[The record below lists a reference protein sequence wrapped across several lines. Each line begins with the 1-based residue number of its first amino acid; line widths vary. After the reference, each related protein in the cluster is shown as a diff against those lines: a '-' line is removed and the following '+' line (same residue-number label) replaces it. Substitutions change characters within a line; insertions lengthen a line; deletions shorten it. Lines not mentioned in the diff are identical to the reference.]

1 VRAPAKIN
9 LGLRVLGRRPD
20 GYHELESLF
29 LPLDLADEV
38 EVQERPEPGVALEL
52 EGACDGVPGEG
63 SNLAARAARAFA
75 EAAGLAGGL
84 RIRLRKRIPAAA
96 GLGGGSSDAGAV
108 LRALAALHPERLSAQ
123 GLRSLALDLGAD
135 VPFFLDPRPARVT
148 GIGEHIEALEG
159 IPSLAL
165 LLLHPGTPLST
176 PEVYRAW
183 DALAPPPGPRSR
195 PSPGPAALRGP
206 RGLRGPRSLAA
217 WVSAEAV
224 NDLEPAAV
232 RLCPAIARLRQGLRE
247 AGALA
252 VALSGSGPTLF
263 GVFASRSAAERAAG
277 QVSGG
282 AGGTGED
289 RGAGPRPGAAHPAV
303 WARVARTLP
312 SDAPGSP
319 RLW

>member
-1 VRAPAKIN
+1 MRAPAKVN

-38 EVQERPEPGVALEL
+38 EVQEGPEPGVALEL
-52 EGACDGVPGEG
+52 EGACDGVPADG

-75 EAAGLAGGL
+75 EAAGLAGGV

-108 LRALAALHPERLSAQ
+108 LRTLAARHPERLSPER
-123 GLRSLALDLGAD
+123 LRSLALGLGAD

-148 GIGEHIEALEG
+148 GIGERIEAVEG

-165 LLLHPGTPLST
+165 LLASPGTPLST
-176 PEVYRAW
+176 AEVFRAW
-183 DALAPPPGPRSR
+183 DALAPASTPRSR
-195 PSPGPAALRGP
+195 PSGPSWLRGP
-206 RGLRGPRSLAA
+206 SSLAA
-217 WVSAEAV
+217 WVADGAA

-232 RLCPAIARLRQGLRE
+232 RLCPAIARVRESLRE

-252 VALSGSGPTLF
+252 VGLSGSGPTLF
-263 GVFASRSAAERAAG
+263 GLFPSRTAAERAA
-277 QVSGG
+277 
-282 AGGTGED
+282 AATRGGTGED
-289 RGAGPRPGAAHPAV
+289 GGGARKPPAV
-303 WARVARTLP
+303 RAGLWTRVARTLP

>member
-52 EGACDGVPGEG
+52 EGACDGVPDDA

-96 GLGGGSSDAGAV
+96 GLGGGSSNAGAV
-108 LRALAALHPERLSAQ
+108 LRTLDALHPEHLSAQ
-123 GLRSLALDLGAD
+123 RLRSLALGIGAD

-148 GIGEHIEALEG
+148 GIGERIEALEG

-165 LLLHPGTPLST
+165 LLTSPGTPLST
-176 PEVYRAW
+176 AEVYRAW
-183 DALAPPPGPRSR
+183 DALAPTPAPRSR
-195 PSPGPAALRGP
+195 PSALGGPSGS
-206 RGLRGPRSLAA
+206 RSLAA
-217 WVSAEAV
+217 WLAEQGV

-263 GVFASRSAAERAAG
+263 GVFASRSAAERAAAQLSG
-277 QVSGG
+277 GSGG
-282 AGGTGED
+282 AGED
-289 RGAGPRPGAAHPAV
+289 GAGDRRPGAARPAV
-303 WARVARTLP
+303 WTRVARTLP
-312 SDAPGSP
+312 SGAPGSP